1 MQIGI
6 SGEFAVSQAP
16 ILDGDAFDSRMRDT
30 SFVVSPI
37 RDHAFL
43 SSRKLE
49 RLFGDDL
56 LQRRG
61 LAAQPLDLVGG
72 GGTGRVAR

>member
-1 MQIGI
+1 
-6 SGEFAVSQAP
+6 
-16 ILDGDAFDSRMRDT
+16 MRNT

>member
-1 MQIGI
+1 
-6 SGEFAVSQAP
+6 
-16 ILDGDAFDSRMRDT
+16 MRDT

-56 LQRRG
+56 LQRRE
-61 LAAQPLDLVGG
+61 LAAQPLDFVGG
-72 GGTGRVAR
+72 GGTGRIARQAALAGFEELLRPHVI